1 MKLEGS
7 RFSAAAAA
15 ADKNGLI
22 LNASDGLIQ
31 VIIDNFDAII
41 NSQNGMKQTH
51 ALALIFARTNC
62 FHEGNKKFK
71 FPPLKQEETKIL
83 LFL

>member
-1 MKLEGS
+1 MNLEGS

-31 VIIDNFDAII
+31 VMIDNFDAII

-51 ALALIFARTNC
+51 ALALIFAKGNC
-62 FHEGNKKFK
+62 PNENKAREARENQKCGS
-71 FPPLKQEETKIL
+71 
-83 LFL
+83 